1 MDSRKTDVLKL
12 IKETLQGVLPAGG
25 HAFLYGSQAR
35 GDARADSDWDDPIDY
50 DVRVFEPNRGSNIW
64 VIYDQLI
71 DGSYSKLKYRRYEG
85 TCGVDN

>member
-1 MDSRKTDVLKL
+1 MQFGYRLLHEFDSSHIVLL
-12 IKETLQGVLPAGG
+12 NG
-25 HAFLYGSQAR
+25 
-35 GDARADSDWDDPIDY
+35 ADSDWDDPIDY